1 MHVVIS
7 IWFQHIIWCITRVQ
21 ILLLVVAN
29 EFCLDF
35 FIQNKVVDRQIFLY
49 ARSSQSVKEWGGV
62 LVARKEE
69 EEDEPDL
76 IIN

>member
-1 MHVVIS
+1 MQEAV
-7 IWFQHIIWCITRVQ
+7 
-21 ILLLVVAN
+21 
-29 EFCLDF
+29 
-35 FIQNKVVDRQIFLY
+35 
-49 ARSSQSVKEWGGV
+49 SQSVKEWGGV